1 MFGISRQSSGFW
13 IAVAIAFGLGYFAAS
28 LSWDAEAQPG
38 ICRSADV
45 DNDVPPIVG
54 MGNPTADDGSPSD
67 TPSDS
72 LAEPSAQQQ
81 SQ

>member
-13 IAVAIAFGLGYFAAS
+13 IAIAIAFGLGYFAAS

-38 ICRSADV
+38 NCRSEISSDV

-54 MGNPTADDGSPSD
+54 MS
-67 TPSDS
+67 TPSDDS
-72 LAEPSAQQQ
+72 SSESSDSQTEPAAQ
-81 SQ
+81 

>member
-13 IAVAIAFGLGYFAAS
+13 IAVAMAFALGYIAAS
-28 LSWDAEAQPG
+28 LPWNAEAQTG
-38 ICRSADV
+38 NCRSAVSSDV

-54 MGNPTADDGSPSD
+54 MGNQSADDSSTSESETQPS
-67 TPSDS
+67 
-72 LAEPSAQQQ
+72 